1 MTLHPTPNLTQDA
14 VGDKTG
20 HPIVHVVDD
29 DEAIRDS
36 FVWLLEGHG
45 FKPVCYPSAESFDAQ
60 FSGRARDAGP
70 CCVLLDVRMPG
81 KSGLELFDTLNERQI
96 AVPVIFV
103 TGHGDVPMAVEAVK
117 KGAFDFIEKPV
128 NEDKLISTIKR
139 AMAHDGLRSAASQQA
154 QAVADR
160 FSQLTP
166 REREV
171 MELVI
176 VGKLNKTIADV
187 LNISI
192 KTVEIHRARVMDK
205 MGAKSLAE
213 LVQFAMA
220 LKARDDRTGTEKY
233 ELK

>member
-1 MTLHPTPNLTQDA
+1 MTSTP
-14 VGDKTG
+14 V
-20 HPIVHVVDD
+20 VHVVDD

-45 FKPVCYPSAESFDAQ
+45 FKPVCYASAEAFEAL
-60 FSGRARDAGP
+60 FPGRATQTGHVAP

-81 KSGLELFDTLNERQI
+81 KSGLELFDALNERQVF
-96 AVPVIFV
+96 VPIIFV

-128 NEDKLISTIKR
+128 NEEKLISTIRR
-139 AMAHDGLRSAASQQA
+139 ALAHDGQRSAANLQA
-154 QAVADR
+154 QAIADR

-187 LNISI
+187 LNIAI

-220 LKARDDRTGTEKY
+220 LKARLQTHA
-233 ELK
+233 